1 MRAGGVRGTID
12 TTQMDSGG
20 AARTLAAA
28 VALAMYACSGRAVD
42 VTPHADG
49 GASAASS
56 GAAPG
61 TNSGGVAGM
70 SSSGASGTSS
80 GGIAGMSSSGASG
93 TSSGGSTAG
102 PPCGPTPTQL
112 VDFNTLA
119 TALGAEGIGATQLAV
134 DDSSVYFVF
143 GGALVRVPVQGG
155 SFSTLLAFG
164 PQVGQSFD
172 PVATSTAVVFHH
184 VTAGSSND
192 EDIVSV
198 PKTGGAPTTLAL
210 SSGSV
215 LALTA
220 NDSKVYFV
228 DQGGLESMPTSGG
241 PVQVLS
247 AAISGVTG
255 LTIAGS
261 NVVVTTS
268 DPAASG
274 AVYAVPIEGGSPTM
288 IAMQQQSASFPMAC
302 GSDVCWWTGAPP
314 SAMGPTGPGFIARL
328 SGSNVNTISAPVY
341 PWSLSFDGTDFFETV
356 GCDVCPGSLVRI
368 PSSGAAAVTMATAGF
383 AAVAGACVYFSAA
396 LGFDLP
402 SSHDGGI
409 PGSGVYSVS
418 KSYADPMFQ
427 RDM

>member
-1 MRAGGVRGTID
+1 
-12 TTQMDSGG
+12 MDSGG
-20 AARTLAAA
+20 AERTLTAA
-28 VALAMYACSGRAVD
+28 VALATYACSGRAVD
-42 VTPHADG
+42 VTPPADG
-49 GASAASS
+49 GAPAASS
-56 GAAPG
+56 G
-61 TNSGGVAGM
+61 
-70 SSSGASGTSS
+70 GASRTG
-80 GGIAGMSSSGASG
+80 
-93 TSSGGSTAG
+93 SGGSTAG

-119 TALGAEGIGATQLAV
+119 TALGAGGISATQLAV
-134 DDSSVYFVF
+134 DDSFVYFVF
-143 GGALVRVPVQGG
+143 GGALVRAPVQGG

-164 PQVGQSFD
+164 PQVGQRFD

-198 PKTGGAPTTLAL
+198 RKTGGAPTTLAV

-215 LALTA
+215 LALAA

-228 DQGGLESMPTSGG
+228 DQCGLESVPTSGG
-241 PVQVLS
+241 PVHVLS

-255 LTIAGS
+255 LALAGS

-274 AVYAVPIEGGSPTM
+274 AVYAVPVDGGSPT
-288 IAMQQQSASFPMAC
+288 ALATQQPNASVPLAC
-302 GSDVCWWTGAPP
+302 GPDICWWTGADYSP
-314 SAMGPTGPGFIARL
+314 SQGALGPGFIARL
-328 SGSNVNTISAPVY
+328 SGGNVTTVSAPVY

-383 AAVAGACVYFSAA
+383 AAVAGGCVYFSAA

-418 KSYADPMFQ
+418 KSYADPVFQ